1 MSMLLSRHTRRRE
14 FIAILGGAA
23 SWPFPVL
30 AQAKVYRIGYIG
42 TRFDAPLW
50 QSFLDDLRKHGWEDG
65 RNVVVEGRWVQARPG
80 GYVEL
85 ASELISLKMDV
96 IVANG
101 PPALKALQQATR
113 TLPLI
118 MAAVDYP
125 VEMGFVKSL
134 AEPGGNITGVSSSAG
149 PGFISK
155 QMELTRDALP
165 SAKRVGI
172 LFNEANPLNYAM
184 AAAPEILVAA
194 KALDMEVLWL
204 PVRTVS
210 DVEPVL
216 ATAKQG
222 GADAI
227 VGIGDAVLFGVRDF
241 IQDIAEKNRLPTI
254 WPSREFRGLLSYGN
268 TYRSLLTQTA
278 GYVDRILRGANPA
291 TTPVEQPT
299 RYELVINLKTA
310 KALGLTIPPTLL
322 FRADEVIE

>member
-1 MSMLLSRHTRRRE
+1 MRRRE

-23 SWPFPVL
+23 ARPLPVL

-50 QSFLDDLRKHGWEDG
+50 QSFLDDLRNHGWEDG
-65 RNVVVEGRWVQARPG
+65 RNVVVEGRWAEARPGG

-85 ASELISLKMDV
+85 ASELVSLKMDV
-96 IVANG
+96 IVGNG
-101 PPALKALQQATR
+101 PPALQALQQATR
-113 TLPLI
+113 TIPII
-118 MAAVDYP
+118 MASANYP

-134 AEPGGNITGVSSSAG
+134 AEPGGNITGVASSAG

-155 QMELTRDALP
+155 QMELTKDAIP
-165 SAKRVGI
+165 SAKRIGI
-172 LFNEANPLNYAM
+172 LLNEANPLNSAT
-184 AAAPEILVAA
+184 ASAPEISAAA
-194 KALDMEVLWL
+194 KALGLELLWL
-204 PVRTVS
+204 PMRTIS

-227 VGIGDAVLFGVRDF
+227 VGIADAVLFPVRDF
-241 IQDIAEKNRLPTI
+241 IHDIAEKNGLPTI
-254 WPSREFRGLLSYGN
+254 WPSREWRGLLSYGN
-268 TYRSLLTQTA
+268 TYQSMLRQAA
-278 GYVDRILRGANPA
+278 GYVDRILRGADPA

-299 RYELVINLKTA
+299 RYELVVNLKTA

>member
-1 MSMLLSRHTRRRE
+1 MRRRE
-14 FIAILGGAA
+14 FIAILGGAVA
-23 SWPFPVL
+23 WPLPVL

-65 RNVVVEGRWVQARPG
+65 RNVVVEGRWAEARPG

-85 ASELISLKMDV
+85 ASELVSLKMDV

-101 PPALKALQQATR
+101 PQALQALQQATR
-113 TLPLI
+113 TIPII
-118 MAAVDYP
+118 MASADYP

-155 QMELTRDALP
+155 QMELTKDAIP
-165 SAKRVGI
+165 SARRVGI
-172 LFNEANPLNYAM
+172 LFNEVNRFNSATAS
-184 AAAPEILVAA
+184 APEIAAAA
-194 KALDMEVLWL
+194 KALGLELLWL

-210 DVEPVL
+210 DVEPAL
-216 ATAKQG
+216 AMAKQG

-227 VGIGDAVLFGVRDF
+227 VGIADPVLFPVRDF
-241 IQDIAEKNRLPTI
+241 IHAMAEKSGVPTI
-254 WPSREFRGLLSYGN
+254 WPSREWGGLLSYGN
-268 TYRSLLTQTA
+268 TYRSMLRQAA
-278 GYVDRILRGANPA
+278 GYVDRILRGADPA

-299 RYELVINLKTA
+299 RYELVINVRTA

>member
-1 MSMLLSRHTRRRE
+1 MRRRE
-14 FIAILGGAA
+14 VIAIFGGAA
-23 SWPFPVL
+23 AWPLPVL
-30 AQAKVYRIGYIG
+30 AQPKVYRIGYIG
-42 TRFDAPLW
+42 TRFNAPLW

-65 RNVVVEGRWVQARPG
+65 RNVVVVGRWVEARPG

-85 ASELISLKMDV
+85 ASELVSLKMDV

-101 PPALKALQQATR
+101 PPALQALQQATR
-113 TLPLI
+113 TIPII
-118 MAAVDYP
+118 MAYADYP

-155 QMELTRDALP
+155 QMELTKEAIP

-172 LFNEANPLNYAM
+172 LFNEANPLNQAT
-184 AAAPEILVAA
+184 AAAPEIFTAA
-194 KALDMEVLWL
+194 NALDLELLWL
-204 PVRTVS
+204 PIRTVS
-210 DVEPVL
+210 DIEPAL
-216 ATAKQG
+216 SRARQG

-227 VGIGDAVLFGVRDF
+227 IGMGDGVLFGVRDF
-241 IQDIAEKNRLPTI
+241 ISDIAEKNGLPTI
-254 WPSREFRGLLSYGN
+254 WPSREFRGLLSFGN
-268 TYRSLLTQTA
+268 TYRSMLAQAA
-278 GYVDRILRGANPA
+278 GYVDRILRGADPA

-299 RYELVINLKTA
+299 RYELLINLKTA